1 MNLSLYENASALRGL
16 EQYQNVSANNIAAS
30 HVAGFK
36 KVAVCFE
43 AVEGGEIARSTHDR
57 LRNEMPGSFPVM
69 KNQVDYNEGEMKE
82 TSKELDWGLRSIG
95 KPCYECVRSID
106 HNAMRAITLMLAP

>member
-1 MNLSLYENASALRGL
+1 VNLSLYENASALRGL
-16 EQYQNVSANNIAAS
+16 EQQQNVIANNIAAS

-36 KVAVCFE
+36 KIAVSFE

-69 KNQVDYNEGEMKE
+69 KNQIDFNEGEMKQ
-82 TSKELDWGLRSIG
+82 TSNPMDLALRGDGFFCIAQP
-95 KPCYECVRSID
+95 KW
-106 HNAMRAITLMLAP
+106 